1 MSASDHCTLGWV
13 CYTCQNFKLLILFCN
28 YIYIFSLVSRDGYV
42 VVDDTGY
49 PQFDDSEWPWFTQPN
64 TNNANSCSEFSRTL
78 VGSSLLFSPFTVL
91 VV

>member
-1 MSASDHCTLGWV
+1 MSKFQTIDIALFYS
-13 CYTCQNFKLLILFCN
+13 LI
-28 YIYIFSLVSRDGYV
+28 IYFFSLVSRDGYV